1 AAPPASGDALCGPP
15 AAGGRPWHDPARR
28 AGRSGAPA
36 GTAAGPGRGLGMS
49 RPATR
54 GPHRGRRRLTHAD
67 RAPARKDSG
76 MRIIVVNV
84 NTSESMTGV
93 IGEAARRHASAGT
106 EIVALR
112 PYFGA
117 E

>member
-1 AAPPASGDALCGPP
+1 MA
-15 AAGGRPWHDPARR
+15 
-28 AGRSGAPA
+28 
-36 GTAAGPGRGLGMS
+36 
-49 RPATR
+49 
-54 GPHRGRRRLTHAD
+54 
-67 RAPARKDSG
+67 G

-106 EIVALR
+106 EIIALR

-117 E
+117 EAVDCNFESYLSAVAVMDRVVGTAWPLSIALGLRPAAAGDGPAGGVAR